1 VDTLSYTL
9 GKHALKFGIDFRQ
22 LFTPLDTIR
31 ELESIGFA
39 SKTQVQQSISGSAG
53 LQSLAS
59 FAVGPVYR
67 NFSAFGQDD
76 WRATQKLS
84 LSLGLRWELNPP
96 PTDAH
101 GHLPYTLDQIT
112 NLSTAQVAPAGT
124 PLWKTTYR
132 NFAPRVGVAYQL
144 RQSAGW
150 ETVVR
155 GGIGVFYDLG
165 NTYASN
171 GYLGVGIGL
180 SRTITNVPFPLT
192 AAQIAL
198 PPPSVSPPYN
208 ATVVAF

>member
-1 VDTLSYTL
+1 
-9 GKHALKFGIDFRQ
+9 
-22 LFTPLDTIR
+22 
-31 ELESIGFA
+31 
-39 SKTQVQQSISGSAG
+39 
-53 LQSLAS
+53 
-59 FAVGPVYR
+59 
-67 NFSAFGQDD
+67 
-76 WRATQKLS
+76 
-84 LSLGLRWELNPP
+84 
-96 PTDAH
+96 TDAH

-208 ATVVAF
+208 ATVVAFDPHLQLPYTLQWNGAIEQSLGRSQALTITYVGAAGRRLLLQTQLRPATLGNTNFGTSLANLIVNRPTSDYHALQVQAQRRLSRGLQALASYT